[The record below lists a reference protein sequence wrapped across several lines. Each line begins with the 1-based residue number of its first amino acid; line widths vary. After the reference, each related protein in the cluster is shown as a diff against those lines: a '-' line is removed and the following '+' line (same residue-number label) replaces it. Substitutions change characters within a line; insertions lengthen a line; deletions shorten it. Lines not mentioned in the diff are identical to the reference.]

1 MPIKLSMKANEMRK
15 SGKEVDSCPDS
26 GATVTIIN
34 KDFAKEHKL
43 KWKKSKVTLTSATG
57 AKMKVSGELV
67 LFAKERLCQ
76 KAESRCEPRSG

>member
-43 KWKKSKVTLTSATG
+43 KWKKSKVTLTSG

-67 LFAKERLCQ
+67 LFAKERPCQ